1 MRRLVACVAVAA
13 AAMLP
18 GAVLAQDGDAAAGQR
33 MYNAQCRACHTPEQG
48 GRNGVGPNLWGVFGR
63 RAGEVGGFRYSA
75 RMRALAEGGLTWNE
89 ERLRAFLTNP
99 REVVP
104 GGSMAFAGIRNPEH
118 MNNMIAYL
126 KTLR

>member
-18 GAVLAQDGDAAAGQR
+18 GAALAQDGDAAAGQR

-63 RAGEVGGFRYSA
+63 RAGEVEGFRYSA

-118 MNNMIAYL
+118 MNNMIAYI

>member
-63 RAGEVGGFRYSA
+63 RAGEVEGFRYSA